1 MSEYLHVG
9 KPYLDQLSTLSWTVI
24 DQGQIPTD
32 LAPSLASLSCL
43 FGFSCLSGFFGSMH
57 KTNKTNQTNQT
68 NQRDQ
73 TNSPRRSLPHRNS
86 PFIISLPLPRKAG

>member
-24 DQGQIPTD
+24 DQGQGLIPTD
-32 LAPSLASLSCL
+32 LAPSPARLSCL
-43 FGFSCLSGFFGSMH
+43 FGFSGLCGSFGSMH
-57 KTNKTNQTNQT
+57 KTSKTNQTNQT

-73 TNSPRRSLPHRNS
+73 TNSPRRPLPHR
-86 PFIISLPLPRKAG
+86 PQIPPQSL